1 MPAQIVVSRVEDLET
16 RVTMLEQLP
25 ARVDDLT
32 SQVSQ
37 LRTEMRAEF
46 SDVRA
51 EMGTGFSEVRAEMG
65 AQFSAVRAEMADQ
78 GATLGTQMRVLHEDV
93 IGRLA
98 LLQNGYARRKAKP
111 RGRKKHDERRLREVL
126 GRAFDATLR
135 RRRDAMRYASAS
147 LQRQAG

>member
-46 SDVRA
+46 SD
-51 EMGTGFSEVRAEMG
+51 VRAEMG

-147 LQRQAG
+147 LQRQTG

>member
-46 SDVRA
+46 SD
-51 EMGTGFSEVRAEMG
+51 VRAEMG

>member
-32 SQVSQ
+32 SQASQ
-37 LRTEMRAEF
+37 LRTEMRAEL
-46 SDVRA
+46 SD
-51 EMGTGFSEVRAEMG
+51 VRAEMG

-147 LQRQAG
+147 LQRQTG